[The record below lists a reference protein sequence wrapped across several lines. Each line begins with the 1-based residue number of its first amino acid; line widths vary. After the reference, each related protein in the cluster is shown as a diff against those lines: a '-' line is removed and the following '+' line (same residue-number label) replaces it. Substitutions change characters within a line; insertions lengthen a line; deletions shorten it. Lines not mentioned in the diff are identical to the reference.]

1 MTLSQLKE
9 IVDWHYNNQ
18 LKNGY
23 PHPTDTR
30 VGIVVQTV
38 GSIGGTPTVD
48 IKSIYAGFDWDN
60 GKLLIYPEK
69 DLRTIE
75 ADELLALR
83 KANEK
88 EGWVEYENRGLKAEV
103 KRLRKQL
110 DENNRNIPSSS

>member
-1 MTLSQLKE
+1 MKLSELKE
-9 IVDWHYNNQ
+9 CVDWHYDERLEQ
-18 LKNGY
+18 QY
-23 PHPTDTR
+23 PHPADIQ

-38 GSIGGTPTVD
+38 GSIGGTPTVTV
-48 IKSIYAGFDWDN
+48 KSINAGFDWDA

-69 DLRTIE
+69 LLRTIE

-88 EGWVEYENRGLKAEV
+88 QGWAEYENRGLKAEV

-110 DENNRNIPSSS
+110 DEANRDIP

>member
-88 EGWVEYENRGLKAEV
+88 EGWAEYENRGLKAEV
-103 KRLRKQL
+103 KRLNATINKL
-110 DENNRNIPSSS
+110 NGN

>member
-1 MTLSQLKE
+1 MKCMTLSELRDIIDRAIE
-9 IVDWHYNNQ
+9 NHDHYGGK
-18 LKNGY
+18 LV
-23 PHPTDTR
+23 PS
-30 VGIVVQTV
+30 IVVKTV
-38 GSIGGTPTVD
+38 GQIGGTPSVGIT
-48 IKSIYAGFDWDN
+48 SIQSGFDWDA

-88 EGWVEYENRGLKAEV
+88 QGWAEYENRGLKAEV

-110 DENNRNIPSSS
+110 DETNRNIP